1 MSNLAL
7 NYFPLNLPSVMN
19 TGEFHAL
26 SLCSP
31 ELTDLQIF
39 KTQRG
44 VVFNADC
51 LKVLPGIQ
59 TASVDTVFAD
69 PPFNLDKQ
77 YGSKVN
83 DNLSEKAYL
92 VWCEAWLKECIRI
105 LKPGGSLFVY
115 NLPKWNILLGS
126 YLVTEGMLFRHWI
139 AVNIKLCLPIQ
150 GRLYPSHY
158 SLLYY
163 TKGKPKTFRKIRTP
177 IKVCRH
183 CLKELKDYGGH
194 RDAMNPNGVN
204 LTDVWDDIPPVRHRK
219 FKSEKRTE
227 NQLSTKLLNRVIQM
241 STQEGDIVLDPF
253 GGSGTTYD
261 VCERSNRYWIGI
273 EKENCDA
280 IVERLSTLPI
290 CQHVSDDFI
299 QG

>member
-7 NYFPLNLPSVMN
+7 NYLPEILAPALKN
-19 TGEFHAL
+19 GAFHPL
-26 SLCSP
+26 SLCSS
-31 ELTDLQIF
+31 ELTPLQVF
-39 KTQRG
+39 ANDRG
-44 VVFNADC
+44 VVFNGDC
-51 LKVLPGIQ
+51 VKVLAGIA

-69 PPFNLDKQ
+69 PPFNLDKK

-83 DNLSEKAYL
+83 DNLSEREYL
-92 VWCEAWLKECIRI
+92 VWSKAWLKECIRI

-115 NLPKWNILLGS
+115 NLPKWNILLGA
-126 YLVTEGMLFRHWI
+126 YLVEEGLLFRHWI
-139 AVNIKLCLPIQ
+139 AVDIKLSLPIQ

-183 CLKELKDYGGH
+183 CSKELKDYGGH
-194 RDAMNPNGVN
+194 RNAMNPNGVN

-227 NQLSTKLLNRVIQM
+227 NQLSTKLLNRVVQM
-241 STQEGDIVLDPF
+241 STHEGDVVLDPF

-273 EKENCDA
+273 EKESCDA
-280 IVERLSTLPI
+280 IIERLSSV
-290 CQHVSDDFI
+290 HVCPHVYGDFI